1 MTVLKYS
8 HLRKGGCSVTD
19 IQNRF
24 NRAWKA
30 YTIMH
35 LDHRVAS
42 VRSDGTCTIYAAAL
56 MPYNLYLEQSKDMD
70 ARVNNLNN
78 FYYWCA
84 SRVLTPDRKYA
95 KEILNSIGAGQA
107 ASDRDRAAISLAYH
121 CVALTDVYW
130 TREYRER
137 ITYDEINLFDHSL
150 SDAFVD
156 VSLRGKSLTAQNSQ
170 LMTAGDAAGD
180 VATQG
185 VAPKA
190 WIRRNGT
197 FCLLKDGD
205 ENEVAAELLASR
217 IARCFDVDQVLYEPF
232 VYDGQKVSCSTLMT
246 SKAYSIVPM
255 EHVEIY
261 AANHDTDLYAMI
273 QRIDSRGYSMM
284 NIIDYLVGNTD
295 RHWGNWGFL
304 IDNQTNRPLRL
315 FPLMDFNK
323 AFQSYDTL
331 EGSRCLTA
339 PIPMNQLDAA
349 REAVRKIGL
358 NQKEDVRRAWFDDP
372 EKWEMFRKRLLAL
385 QQAEKN

>member
-1 MTVLKYS
+1 M
-8 HLRKGGCSVTD
+8 TD

-130 TREYRER
+130 TRGYREM
-137 ITYDEINLFDHSL
+137 ITFDEMNLFDHSL

-156 VSLRGKSLTAQNSQ
+156 VSLRGKALTAQNSQ

-190 WIRRNGT
+190 WICRNGT

-261 AANHDTDLYAMI
+261 AANHDTDLYAMEDRELSRFRSE
-273 QRIDSRGYSMM
+273 RIGVVPQGRSA
-284 NIIDYLVGNTD
+284 V
-295 RHWGNWGFL
+295 
-304 IDNQTNRPLRL
+304 
-315 FPLMDFNK
+315 
-323 AFQSYDTL
+323 DTL
-331 EGSRCLTA
+331 TVMENILLPQGIYR
-339 PIPMNQLDAA
+339 NQAGDSDL
-349 REAVRKIGL
+349 
-358 NQKEDVRRAWFDDP
+358 
-372 EKWEMFRKRLLAL
+372 
-385 QQAEKN
+385 QAEEFGLELMNRMGVGHLADALAKELSGGKGDACV